1 MYDELLLSMKNLIF
15 ISVFLLLPFHPGLGE
30 VLAGIPHDFKM
41 SVCEIV
47 YVPENQGFDVKF
59 YLFADDLKAAVYGNP
74 EAAELAT
81 EVAVNYVLKH
91 FSLTVNGRQH
101 TPVFQSMR
109 EKNDQVLLHFTCPG
123 ISLRNLEQV
132 NLKNNLLIEKFRDQV
147 NMVYLVLPEHSKKTL
162 MLNAAKTEGSF
173 SLKS

>member
-74 EAAELAT
+74 EAAELAA
-81 EVAVNYVLKH
+81 EVAGNYVNP
-91 FSLTVNGRQH
+91 F
-101 TPVFQSMR
+101 TPYSPVARKPHRCLF
-109 EKNDQVLLHFTCPG
+109 LC
-123 ISLRNLEQV
+123 
-132 NLKNNLLIEKFRDQV
+132 
-147 NMVYLVLPEHSKKTL
+147 
-162 MLNAAKTEGSF
+162 SF
-173 SLKS
+173 SPSP